1 MDGRA
6 RNETV
11 WYDYIHMAFN
21 GDYQG
26 GKTTD
31 QLLDQYGAS
40 VILMNGFDFKGH
52 VSFLP
57 AAQADP
63 SQKLWKR
70 VYHGVKSLIHMREA
84 SPGVQALA
92 PLDALTT
99 LEEQRNYNVRAWSAH
114 IGRTVLRGNVHTDR
128 RLDEGSPVA

>member
-11 WYDYIHMAFN
+11 WYDYIHMA
-21 GDYQG
+21 
-26 GKTTD
+26 KAVKLTD
-31 QLLDQYGAS
+31 CWTRVS
-40 VILMNGFDFKGH
+40 LMNGFDFKGH